1 MTQHIGIIG
10 GSGLYQMEG
19 VAITDERQI
28 ETPYGMPSDCIM
40 LGTMDTIPVA
50 FLPRHGRKHTFTPSE
65 INYRANIWALKSLG
79 VAEIIAVSAV
89 GSLTEEI
96 VPGHLVLIDQFI
108 DRTFLRPSTFFHD
121 GIVAHVSFADPI
133 CAQLA
138 AVLYA
143 ARGAVDI
150 TVHRG
155 GTYVC
160 MEGPMFS
167 TRAESH
173 LYRSWGASV
182 IGMTNLQEA
191 KLAREAEM
199 SFATIALSTDYDCW
213 REDDAPCDSASILAV
228 MKANVHNAQRLIRAA
243 LPHVAAG
250 TRTAAAKSALAKAIV
265 SRPEHI
271 PTATKHRLAP
281 ILRNYVPIS

>member
-1 MTQHIGIIG
+1 MD
-10 GSGLYQMEG
+10 G
-19 VAITDERQI
+19 VQITDERQI

-40 LGTMDTIPVA
+40 LGTLDQIPVA
-50 FLPRHGRKHTFTPSE
+50 FLPRHGRRHTFTPTE

-79 VAEIIAVSAV
+79 IEEIIAVSAV
-89 GSLTEEI
+89 GSLNEEI
-96 VPGHLVLIDQFI
+96 QPGDLVLVDQFI
-108 DRTFLRPSTFFHD
+108 DRTRQRPSTFFHD

-133 CAQLA
+133 CPQLA
-138 AVLYA
+138 AVLYE
-143 ARGAVDI
+143 ARRAVQ
-150 TVHRG
+150 TAVHKG
-155 GTYVC
+155 GVYVC

-173 LYRSWGASV
+173 LYRAWGASV

-191 KLAREAEM
+191 KLAREAEI

-213 REDDAPCDSASILAV
+213 REHDAACDWESILAV

-250 TRTAAAKSALAKAIV
+250 TRDAAAKSALAKAIV

-271 PTATKHRLAP
+271 PLATKQRLAP
-281 ILRNYVPIS
+281 ILRNYV